1 MASSGGAAP
10 LPSNPND
17 NDGPRILGATL
28 AITSLALITYVA
40 RMYVRLFVVHNVGLD
55 DYFMTLAVALV
66 LSGEGVVWGS
76 VVHGAGRHIGDI
88 PPADLSTGLK
98 LNFVSQ
104 PMYLFAICIVKLAV
118 GSMLLRIATTPFY
131 RRLIISIMS
140 FMAVYT
146 IACFFTIILQCTDI
160 RALWDSSV
168 TPHCWP
174 QSTLQG
180 LSYTNVSLNIL
191 TDLCFAVFI
200 PGPMLWNLNVNLRTR
215 ISLLFSLGLGCFA
228 CAAAF
233 IKIHSLVNYGKQ
245 GDFLWDSRDITI
257 WTVVECNTGIVAANL
272 PTLRPIFRRILGSTL
287 GYGSRTNG
295 VSGGVGSGYHRQKD
309 GGGGGGGGS
318 RAMSSTRRAT
328 ASKPAT
334 DESSSERAFNAG
346 GDYELAD
353 RKPHH
358 GQSTVVFADPDAL
371 SSDETVDRA
380 PVAGRAGNRTTTTT
394 KTGGPGRARNN

>member
-104 PMYLFAICIVKLAV
+104 PMYLFAICIVKLA
-118 GSMLLRIATTPFY
+118 
-131 RRLIISIMS
+131 
-140 FMAVYT
+140 
-146 IACFFTIILQCTDI
+146 TIILQCTDI

>member
-1 MASSGGAAP
+1 
-10 LPSNPND
+10 
-17 NDGPRILGATL
+17 
-28 AITSLALITYVA
+28 
-40 RMYVRLFVVHNVGLD
+40 
-55 DYFMTLAVALV
+55 MTLAVALV

-146 IACFFTIILQCTDI
+146 IACFFVSLVPCLSCQLPRAYWTDCADSFVCFVTVQTIILQCTDI